1 VGAFLLL
8 PARMYGKGNT
18 PELNMKSIMVV
29 AVHQVVRDLDGNLM
43 VDQMVQHVYT
53 IADGLIRRMD
63 IHEA

>member
-1 VGAFLLL
+1 MSI

-53 IADGLIRRMD
+53 IVDALIRRMD
-63 IHEA
+63 IQEA